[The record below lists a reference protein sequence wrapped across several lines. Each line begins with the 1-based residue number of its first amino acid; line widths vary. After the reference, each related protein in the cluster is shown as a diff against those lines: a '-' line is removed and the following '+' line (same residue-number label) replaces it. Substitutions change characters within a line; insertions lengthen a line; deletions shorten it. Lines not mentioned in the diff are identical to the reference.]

1 MRYFPT
7 LGILCTKNIFVTLTK
22 VLLLKWTEV
31 NCGGS
36 LCHFKDVELE
46 QGETVDKVGN
56 FSANQSW
63 KLVWLENFELWSNYP
78 NFKRSKITS
87 ITSLQWQ
94 HYLWVP
100 SSPGYSVLISCARV
114 SQTLL
119 IIEPYRESWSFFLT
133 NAYFQG
139 QWLSRI
145 RFNTSIACEPGV
157 CLHKDGDQ
165 KHCKRYQY
173 QQWMVAIQHKWLNT
187 YLWLW

>member
-1 MRYFPT
+1 MRYFLT

-31 NCGGS
+31 NHGGS

-46 QGETVDKVGN
+46 QGETVDEVGN

-63 KLVWLENFELWSNYP
+63 KLVWLENF
-78 NFKRSKITS
+78 KQSKITS

-94 HYLWVP
+94 HYLWVLSLP
-100 SSPGYSVLISCARV
+100 RYSVLTSCAQV
-114 SQTLL
+114 SQMLL
-119 IIEPYRESWSFFLT
+119 IIKPYCESWPFFLT

-157 CLHKDGDQ
+157 HLHKDGDQ
-165 KHCKRYQY
+165 KCCKTY
-173 QQWMVAIQHKWLNT
+173 QQWMVAIRHKWLNT